1 MDNKSSNSNNE
12 IIVCSFCDSPQNK
25 LDFLVEGN
33 NAFIC
38 NVCIDKAKEALEI
51 NNQKKSVLSNEKLL
65 KPKKLKNKIDQ
76 YVIGQDNA
84 KKTLSVAVYNH
95 YKRILNNG
103 SSNINIDKSNI
114 LLVGPTGTGK
124 TLLAKTLASILN
136 IPFVIVDATV
146 LTEAGYVG
154 EDVENV
160 LVRLYHESNYDLDK
174 TQKGII
180 YIDEI
185 DKIARKNSNPSIT
198 RDVSGEGVQQSLL
211 KIIEGTVASVPPQGG
226 RKHPEQPLI
235 KIDTTDILFICGG
248 TFDGINDIIERRTK
262 GGGIGFDRKTISNV
276 DKYDNLSDIKVE
288 DVIKYG
294 FLPELIGRLPIISHL
309 DYLNE
314 DALYKILIEPINSL
328 VNQYTELFKFDNVK
342 LIFQDGALR
351 AIVKLAI
358 ERKTGARALRSIL
371 EEIMLDIMYNIPDQK
386 NIESCII
393 TKNVIIN
400 KSKPEITFYKKTA

>member
-1 MDNKSSNSNNE
+1 MNKSNDTK

-38 NVCIDKAKEALEI
+38 DVCIDKAKEALQI
-51 NNQKKSVLSNEKLL
+51 NNQKKFDFNNKTLL
-65 KPKKLKNKIDQ
+65 KPKEIKDKLDQ
-76 YVIGQDNA
+76 YIINQDHA

-95 YKRILNNG
+95 YKRILNNI
-103 SSNINIDKSNI
+103 SSDINIDKSNI
-114 LLVGPTGTGK
+114 LLLGPTGTGK

-136 IPFVIVDATV
+136 IPFAIVDATV

-160 LVRLYHESNYDLDK
+160 LVRLYHESNYDIDN

-211 KIIEGTVASVPPQGG
+211 KIIEGTIANIPPQGG

-235 KIDTTDILFICGG
+235 KLIPLIYCL
-248 TFDGINDIIERRTK
+248 
-262 GGGIGFDRKTISNV
+262 
-276 DKYDNLSDIKVE
+276 YVE
-288 DVIKYG
+288 
-294 FLPELIGRLPIISHL
+294 EHL
-309 DYLNE
+309 M
-314 DALYKILIEPINSL
+314 
-328 VNQYTELFKFDNVK
+328 V
-342 LIFQDGALR
+342 
-351 AIVKLAI
+351 
-358 ERKTGARALRSIL
+358 
-371 EEIMLDIMYNIPDQK
+371 
-386 NIESCII
+386 
-393 TKNVIIN
+393 
-400 KSKPEITFYKKTA
+400 

>member
-1 MDNKSSNSNNE
+1 MNDKSNNTE

-38 NVCIDKAKEALEI
+38 DVCIDKAKEALKI
-51 NNQKKSVLSNEKLL
+51 NTQKKTNFNIDSLL
-65 KPKKLKNKIDQ
+65 KPKEIKDKLDQHIIDQ
-76 YVIGQDNA
+76 DYA

-95 YKRILNNG
+95 YKRILNNMT
-103 SSNINIDKSNI
+103 SDVNIDKSNI

-124 TLLAKTLASILN
+124 TLLAKTLASILD
-136 IPFVIVDATV
+136 IPFAIVDATV

-160 LVRLYHESNYDLDK
+160 LVRLYHESNYNINK

-211 KIIEGTVASVPPQGG
+211 KIIEGTTANIPPRGG

-248 TFDGINDIIERRTK
+248 TFDGINDVIERRIK
-262 GGGIGFDRKTISNV
+262 GGGIGFDREIVSSSN
-276 DKYDNLSDIKVE
+276 KHNNLSDIQVE

-294 FLPELIGRLPIISHL
+294 FLPELVGRLPIISHL
-309 DYLNE
+309 NNLDE
-314 DALYKILIEPINSL
+314 EALYKILIEPVNSL
-328 VNQYTELFKFDNVK
+328 VNQYTELFKFDNVE
-342 LIFQDGALR
+342 LVFQEDALKE
-351 AIVKLAI
+351 IVKLAI
-358 ERKTGARALRSIL
+358 KRKTGARALRSIL
-371 EEIMLDIMYNIPDQK
+371 EEVMMSIMYDIPNHK
-386 NIESCII
+386 NIESCVI
-393 TKNVIIN
+393 TKNVITK

>member
-1 MDNKSSNSNNE
+1 MDNKSSDTK

-38 NVCIDKAKEALEI
+38 DVCIDKAKEALQI
-51 NNQKKSVLSNEKLL
+51 NNQNKFDFNNKTLL
-65 KPKKLKNKIDQ
+65 KPKEIKDKLDQ
-76 YVIGQDNA
+76 YIISQDHA

-95 YKRILNNG
+95 YKRILNNI
-103 SSNINIDKSNI
+103 SSDINIDKSNV
-114 LLVGPTGTGK
+114 LLIGPTGTGK
-124 TLLAKTLASILN
+124 TLLAKRLASILN
-136 IPFVIVDATV
+136 IPFAIVDATV

-160 LVRLYHESNYDLDK
+160 LVRLYHESNYDIDN

-211 KIIEGTVASVPPQGG
+211 KIIEGTIANIPPQGG

-248 TFDGINDIIERRTK
+248 TFDGINDVIERRIK
-262 GGGIGFDRKTISNV
+262 GGGIGFNREIISSANR
-276 DKYDNLSDIKVE
+276 YNNLSNIQVE

-294 FLPELIGRLPIISHL
+294 FLPELVGRLPIISHL
-309 DYLNE
+309 NYLDE
-314 DALYKILIEPINSL
+314 EALYKILIEPVNSL
-328 VNQYTELFKFDNVK
+328 MNQYTELFKFDNVK
-342 LIFQDGALR
+342 LIFEEDALR
-351 AIVKLAI
+351 AIVKSAI
-358 ERKTGARALRSIL
+358 KRKTGARALRSIL
-371 EEIMLDIMYNIPDQK
+371 EEIMMDIMYDIPNHK

-393 TKNVIIN
+393 TKDVITQQ
-400 KSKPEITFYKKTA
+400 SKPEITFYKKTA

>member
-1 MDNKSSNSNNE
+1 MDDKSNNAE

-38 NVCIDKAKEALEI
+38 DVCIDKAKEALKI
-51 NNQKKSVLSNEKLL
+51 NNQKKTSFNIDSLL
-65 KPKKLKNKIDQ
+65 KPKEIKDKLDQ
-76 YVIGQDNA
+76 HIINQDYA

-95 YKRILNNG
+95 YKRILNNMA
-103 SSNINIDKSNI
+103 SDVNIDKSNI

-124 TLLAKTLASILN
+124 TLLAKTLASILD
-136 IPFVIVDATV
+136 IPFAIVDATV

-160 LVRLYHESNYDLDK
+160 LVRLYHESNYDINK

-211 KIIEGTVASVPPQGG
+211 KIIEGTTANIPPQGG

-248 TFDGINDIIERRTK
+248 TFDGINDVIERRIK
-262 GGGIGFDRKTISNV
+262 GGGIGFDREIVSSSN
-276 DKYDNLSDIKVE
+276 KHNNLSDIQVE

-294 FLPELIGRLPIISHL
+294 FLPELVGRLPIISHL
-309 DYLNE
+309 NNLDE
-314 DALYKILIEPINSL
+314 EALYKILIEPVNSL
-328 VNQYTELFKFDNVK
+328 INQYAELFKFDNVE
-342 LIFQDGALR
+342 LVFQEDALKE
-351 AIVKLAI
+351 IVKLAI
-358 ERKTGARALRSIL
+358 KRKTGARALRSIL
-371 EEIMLDIMYNIPDQK
+371 EEVMMSIMYDIPNHK
-386 NIESCII
+386 NIESCVI
-393 TKNVIIN
+393 TKNVITK